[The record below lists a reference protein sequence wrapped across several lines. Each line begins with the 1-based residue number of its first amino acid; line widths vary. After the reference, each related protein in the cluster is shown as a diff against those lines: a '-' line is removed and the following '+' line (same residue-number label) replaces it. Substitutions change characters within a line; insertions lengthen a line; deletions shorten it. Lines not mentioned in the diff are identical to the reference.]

1 MGSFDLVRLFKRH
14 FPEDPHRLG
23 HFGTLD
29 PFASGVLLVGV
40 GGAARLNDFVHAHLP
55 KTYLGVGRLGIQTN
69 TADWQG
75 EIKQTDF
82 SPYSQQVISQFDLAF
97 IKERLA
103 IFHGDYWQ
111 APPAFSATK
120 FEGKP
125 LHEWARQGVEIK
137 KEPVKRSIYSFE
149 VVKYQYPFLSFRT
162 TVSSGTYIRT
172 LFEDMAREL
181 GTIGRLSALV
191 REKIGDLKMNQA
203 IRPKA
208 LTTDFSSLALKPED
222 VIKFPRLELPDAR
235 KRAFLN
241 GLSSRLSQADFS
253 GEYAWMMSEGENWGL
268 VQKRNDEW
276 KTIINFQALKQAQN
290 GLA

>member
-14 FPEDPHRLG
+14 FPDDPHRLG

-29 PFASGVLLVGV
+29 PFACGVLLVGV

-55 KTYLGVGRLGIQTN
+55 KTYLAVGRLGIQTD

-82 SPYSQQVISQFDLAF
+82 SPYSQQVISQFDLEF

-103 IFHGDYWQ
+103 IFRGDYWQ

-137 KEPVKRSIYSFE
+137 KEPVKRFIHSFE
-149 VVKYQYPFLSFRT
+149 VVKYHYPFLCFRA

-172 LFEDMAREL
+172 LFEDIAREL

-191 REKIGDLKMNQA
+191 RESIGSLTMENSL
-203 IRPKA
+203 RPQA
-208 LTTDFSSLALKPED
+208 LTTDFSAKSLKPEE
-222 VIKFPRLELPDAR
+222 VIPFPLLELPEIR

-241 GLSSRLSQADFS
+241 GLSSRLSQTVS

-268 VQKRNDEW
+268 VQRRSDEW
-276 KTIINFQALKQAQN
+276 KTVINFEALKQAQN
-290 GLA
+290 GPA

>member
-1 MGSFDLVRLFKRH
+1 M
-14 FPEDPHRLG
+14 
-23 HFGTLD
+23 
-29 PFASGVLLVGV
+29 GV

-55 KTYLGVGRLGIQTN
+55 KTYLAVGRLGIQTD

-82 SPYSQQVISQFDLAF
+82 SPYSQQVISQFDLEF
-97 IKERLA
+97 VKERLA
-103 IFHGDYWQ
+103 IFRGDYWQ

-125 LHEWARQGVEIK
+125 LHEWARQGVDIK
-137 KEPVKRSIYSFE
+137 KEPVKRFIHSFE
-149 VVKYQYPFLSFRT
+149 VVKYQYPFLCFRA

-172 LFEDMAREL
+172 LFEDIAREL

-191 REKIGDLKMNQA
+191 RESIGSLIMDNSL
-203 IRPKA
+203 RPQA
-208 LTTDFSSLALKPED
+208 LTSDFSAMALKPEE
-222 VIKFPRLELPDAR
+222 VIPFPQLELPEMR

-241 GLSSRLSQADFS
+241 GLSSRLSQSVS

-268 VQKRNDEW
+268 VHKTNDEW
-276 KTIINFQALKQAQN
+276 KTVINFEALKQAQS
-290 GLA
+290 GLV

>member
-14 FPEDPHRLG
+14 FPDDPHRLG

-55 KTYLGVGRLGIQTN
+55 KTYLAVGRLGIQTD

-82 SPYSQQVISQFDLAF
+82 SPYSQQVISQFDLHF

-103 IFHGDYWQ
+103 IFQGDYWQ

-137 KEPVKRSIYSFE
+137 KEPVKRFIHSFE
-149 VVKYQYPFLSFRT
+149 VVKYQYPFLCFRA

-172 LFEDMAREL
+172 LFEDIAREL

-191 REKIGDLKMNQA
+191 RESIGSLTMESSL
-203 IRPKA
+203 RPHA
-208 LTTDFSSLALKPED
+208 LNTDFSAMALKPEE
-222 VIKFPRLELPDAR
+222 VIPFPVLELPDIR

-241 GLSSRLSQADFS
+241 GLSSRLSQSVS
-253 GEYAWMMSEGENWGL
+253 GEYAWMMSGGENWGL
-268 VQKRNDEW
+268 VQRRSDEW
-276 KTIINFQALKQAQN
+276 KTVINFEALKQAQSTHC
-290 GLA
+290 

>member
-14 FPEDPHRLG
+14 FPDYPHRLG

-55 KTYLGVGRLGIQTN
+55 KTYLAVGRLGIQTD

-75 EIKQTDF
+75 TIKQTDF
-82 SPYSQQVISQFDLAF
+82 SAYSQQVISQFDLSF
-97 IKERLA
+97 VRERLSH
-103 IFHGDYWQ
+103 FRGDYMQ

-125 LHEWARQGVEIK
+125 LHEWARAGVEIK
-137 KEPVKRSIYSFE
+137 KEPVKRFIHSFE
-149 VVKYQYPFLSFRT
+149 VVKYQYPFLCFRA

-172 LFEDMAREL
+172 LFEDIAREL

-191 REKIGDLKMNQA
+191 RESIGSLRMEDSL
-203 IRPKA
+203 RPRS
-208 LTTDFSSLALKPED
+208 LGGDFSEYALKPEA
-222 VIKFPRLELPDAR
+222 VIPFPHLELPEER
-235 KRAFLN
+235 RRAFMN
-241 GLSSRLSQADFS
+241 GLSSRLSQTVT
-253 GEYAWMMSEGENWGL
+253 GNHAWMMSEGENWGL
-268 VQKRNDEW
+268 VERRGDEW
-276 KTIINFQALKQAQN
+276 KTVINFQALKQAQS
-290 GLA
+290 GPA

>member
-14 FPEDPHRLG
+14 FPDDPHRLG

-55 KTYLGVGRLGIQTN
+55 KTYLAVGRLGIQTD

-82 SPYSQQVISQFDLAF
+82 SPYSQQVISQFDLEF
-97 IKERLA
+97 VKERLE
-103 IFHGDYWQ
+103 IFRGDYWQ

-137 KEPVKRSIYSFE
+137 KEPVKRFIHSFE
-149 VVKYQYPFLSFRT
+149 VVKYQYPFLCFRA

-172 LFEDMAREL
+172 LFEDIAREL

-191 REKIGDLKMNQA
+191 RESIGSLTMENSL
-203 IRPKA
+203 RPQA
-208 LTTDFSSLALKPED
+208 LTTDFSAKALKPEE
-222 VIKFPRLELPDAR
+222 VIPFPLLELPEMR

-241 GLSSRLSQADFS
+241 GLSSRLSQTVS
-253 GEYAWMMSEGENWGL
+253 GDYAWMISEGENWGL
-268 VQKRNDEW
+268 VQKKNDEW
-276 KTIINFQALKQAQN
+276 KTVINFEALKQAQSSQT
-290 GLA
+290 